1 MSGFGTGAM
10 VSTLKWAYKNL
21 DDLKLKEQVDKKGI
35 DGYITYC
42 ARLAATSGAASGL
55 GGAVTLALGV
65 PADLANTIAQ
75 QYRVTLAVIYHRTGQ
90 YSVPFENFIPIVAM
104 SLGLGVHV
112 GVNYI
117 AKQVAAEIAKRLTAR
132 TAGRIIPVV
141 GAVVGAGINFAF
153 IKAVGKTLLA
163 LDDSAF
169 ERILVTNTA
178 IGAPSDQEVIVQR
191 P

>member
-1 MSGFGTGAM
+1 MSGFGTDAM
-10 VSTLKWAYKNL
+10 VSTLKWAHKSL
-21 DDLKLKEQVDKKGI
+21 DDPKLKEQVDKKGI

-42 ARLAATSGAASGL
+42 AGLAATSGAASGL

-90 YSVPFENFIPIVAM
+90 YSVPFEAFIPIVAM

-117 AKQVAAEIAKRLTAR
+117 AKQVAAEIAKRFTTR

-153 IKAVGKTLLA
+153 IKAVAKTLLA
-163 LDDSAF
+163 LDDSVF
-169 ERILVTNTA
+169 ERI
-178 IGAPSDQEVIVQR
+178 
-191 P
+191 